1 MSSVTRKE
9 VEDAVRALV
18 EPMKKIC
25 SYTGVVEA
33 VKKARRTTGESDAIS
48 AQSVNDVIFDL
59 AVSPKEV
66 VSFPW
71 WRVVGKD
78 GTIKAPGTPKE
89 TDQIK
94 MHWEES
100 QKRKLRADFNSDI
113 DFERVKRG
121 GETCVRV
128 ILRKRRLAV
137 EPHLFKIT
145 EE

>member
-1 MSSVTRKE
+1 MAGPSRKE

-18 EPMKKIC
+18 EPSKKIC
-25 SYTGVVEA
+25 SYHGVIDQ
-33 VKKARRTTGESDAIS
+33 VKKTRRAAGESDAVS
-48 AQSVNDVIFDL
+48 AQSVNDLIFDL

-66 VSFPW
+66 VAFPW

-137 EPHLFKIT
+137 EPHGFKIT